1 MHRSVIIYKYIFK
14 KISVCTEL
22 KLDHFLYIADKYID
36 TALYVNM
43 HIYIYVYFP
52 DPEIEACILEWITV
66 LKNAPELCTSC
77 SNLRALFP
85 LCFALAASP
94 GGFPDAG

>member
-43 HIYIYVYFP
+43 HIYMFISQ
-52 DPEIEACILEWITV
+52 T
-66 LKNAPELCTSC
+66 LK
-77 SNLRALFP
+77 
-85 LCFALAASP
+85 
-94 GGFPDAG
+94 